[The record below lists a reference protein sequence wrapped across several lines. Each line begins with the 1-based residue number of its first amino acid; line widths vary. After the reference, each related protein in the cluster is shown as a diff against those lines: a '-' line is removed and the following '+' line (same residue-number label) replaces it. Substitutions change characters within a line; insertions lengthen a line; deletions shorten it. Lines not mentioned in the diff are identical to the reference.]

1 MKQEIKMEFL
11 RSLFK
16 LRSFLNAE
24 FGKDSKASNSS
35 INIPE
40 YILMREIAVT
50 SASSNSNTTLSDIRE
65 YLSITKAA
73 VSQILR
79 SLENKGLIIRDVDK
93 NDRRNLIITIT
104 PEGQEMLRIKDE
116 EFNERFNK
124 ITNALGES
132 DITQMIEIIN
142 RMSKTLSQ
150 IKDQQKQGGGLMKVA
165 IVYYSQHHG
174 NTKKLLDAIK
184 ELYDVKLINV
194 VECKKED
201 LSNYDVIG
209 FASGTYYSKFSEKVM
224 DFARNN
230 LPNKKQVFLIN
241 TYGIKGNYTK
251 EIEQIITEKSCRLI
265 GTYGCRGFDTFG
277 PFKLIGGIA
286 KGHPNE
292 RDVKGAIEFFRR
304 IVEK

>member
-1 MKQEIKMEFL
+1 
-11 RSLFK
+11 
-16 LRSFLNAE
+16 
-24 FGKDSKASNSS
+24 
-35 INIPE
+35 
-40 YILMREIAVT
+40 MREIAVT

-150 IKDQQKQGGGLMKVA
+150 IKDQQKQGG
-165 IVYYSQHHG
+165 
-174 NTKKLLDAIK
+174 
-184 ELYDVKLINV
+184 
-194 VECKKED
+194 
-201 LSNYDVIG
+201 
-209 FASGTYYSKFSEKVM
+209 
-224 DFARNN
+224 
-230 LPNKKQVFLIN
+230 FL
-241 TYGIKGNYTK
+241 
-251 EIEQIITEKSCRLI
+251 
-265 GTYGCRGFDTFG
+265 
-277 PFKLIGGIA
+277 
-286 KGHPNE
+286 
-292 RDVKGAIEFFRR
+292 
-304 IVEK
+304 